1 MNKDRIIFLL
11 LVILPESNKHIL
23 QNPKAFI
30 NELQIRDLKWTMDI
44 LCFLSYYRPITR
56 EM

>member
-30 NELQIRDLKWTMDI
+30 NELQIRDLK
-44 LCFLSYYRPITR
+44 
-56 EM
+56 